1 SRGIAGLRYTA
12 GLFGGAAIYAMAARR
27 YMETFGAKAESFGW
41 VALAARRWAQLNPR
55 AVFREPLTMEAYLS
69 ARWIVEPLRLYD
81 CAVPVN
87 GGIAVVITSAERAP
101 DLKQPPV
108 YILGMGQGHR
118 GMPQRRGYEPGLA
131 SGGSLAKEKAFAM
144 AHIST
149 ADVDVVQFYDAFT
162 YLTLLSLEE
171 YGFCGKGEA
180 KDFVLDGGIAPG
192 GRLAVNTGGG
202 HLSGYYLQGMT
213 PVAEGV
219 LQARGTAGARQC
231 AKHDVVLVTNDGGC
245 LEYHACLVLS
255 PHKRVA

>member
-1 SRGIAGLRYTA
+1 RSGAASEEDLGLDLRRVIGLRNLRLLQVVFAEGASAVSAIQTAALAIGTGMASTVACVFADAPLEPGRPARRSFGRVKVSRGIAGLRYTA

-108 YILGMGQGHR
+108 YI
-118 GMPQRRGYEPGLA
+118 
-131 SGGSLAKEKAFAM
+131 
-144 AHIST
+144 
-149 ADVDVVQFYDAFT
+149 
-162 YLTLLSLEE
+162 
-171 YGFCGKGEA
+171 
-180 KDFVLDGGIAPG
+180 
-192 GRLAVNTGGG
+192 
-202 HLSGYYLQGMT
+202 
-213 PVAEGV
+213 
-219 LQARGTAGARQC
+219 
-231 AKHDVVLVTNDGGC
+231 
-245 LEYHACLVLS
+245 
-255 PHKRVA
+255 